1 MEGYCRQAV
10 DGRRLVSQATRF
22 PWNHNC
28 AMRPFGFLN
37 CDKPTGFTSRDVV
50 NVVQR
55 RLGKVKVGHAGTLDP
70 LADGVLV
77 LGVGSASRLVPY
89 VQRYRKH
96 YRGTFRLGAESESG
110 DVECEIVQPPGLPVP
125 TRQQI
130 ESAARNLVGTIQQ
143 TPPAYSAIHI
153 DGKRAYQRIRAGEV
167 FEMPKRM
174 VTVDSIRVLRYEFP
188 EVELDIVCGSGTY
201 IRSLGID
208 LAREVGTVAVMSQLR
223 RLAVGPFR
231 ANDAVP
237 VDRLRQD
244 DLGAMLLPAILGVQD
259 LPRLVVDAEASR
271 RLGHGLGVNGVTESG
286 DGASGSGPVD
296 GTEAAAVTE
305 EDRLR
310 AIVRRRESMW
320 YPYRVFPDV

>member
-1 MEGYCRQAV
+1 
-10 DGRRLVSQATRF
+10 
-22 PWNHNC
+22 
-28 AMRPFGFLN
+28 MRPFGFLN
-37 CDKPTGFTSRDVV
+37 CDKPTGVTSRDVV

-70 LADGVLV
+70 IADGVLV

-96 YRGTFRLGAESESG
+96 YRGTFHLGAESESG
-110 DVECEIVQPPGLPVP
+110 DIECEISRPTGLPIP
-125 TRQQI
+125 ARRQI
-130 ESAARNLVGTIQQ
+130 ESAARNLVGTIEQ

-153 DGKRAYQRIRAGEV
+153 GGKRAYQRIRAGEV
-167 FEMPKRM
+167 FEMPKRL
-174 VTVDSIRVLRYEFP
+174 VNIDSIHVLRYDFP
-188 EVELDIVCGSGTY
+188 EIELDIVCGSGTY

-208 LAREVGTVAVMSQLR
+208 LAREVGTVAVMTQLR

-237 VDRLRQD
+237 LDRLRHD
-244 DLGAMLLPAILGVQD
+244 DLGTMLSPAMLGVQD
-259 LPRLVVDAEASR
+259 LPRLIVDAEASR
-271 RLGHGLGVNGVTESG
+271 RLGHGLAVDGVIEGVIESG
-286 DGASGSGPVD
+286 DGAWDSGPVE

-305 EDRLR
+305 QDRLR

-320 YPYRVFPDV
+320 YPYRVFPDS

>member
-1 MEGYCRQAV
+1 
-10 DGRRLVSQATRF
+10 
-22 PWNHNC
+22 
-28 AMRPFGFLN
+28 MRPFGFLN
-37 CDKPTGFTSRDVV
+37 CDKPTGVTSRDVV

-55 RLGKVKVGHAGTLDP
+55 RLGKLKVGHAGTLDP

-110 DVECEIVQPPGLPVP
+110 DVECEIVEPPGLPVP
-125 TRQQI
+125 TRPQI
-130 ESAARNLVGTIQQ
+130 ESAAQNLVGTIEQ

-153 DGKRAYQRIRAGEV
+153 DGKRAYQRVRAGEV
-167 FEMPKRM
+167 FEMPKRL
-174 VTVDSIRVLRYEFP
+174 VHVDSMRVLRYDFP
-188 EVELDIVCGSGTY
+188 EMELDIVCGSGTY

-208 LAREVGTVAVMSQLR
+208 LAREVGTVAVMTQLR

-231 ANDAVP
+231 AEDAVP
-237 VDRLRQD
+237 LDRLREA
-244 DLGAMLLPAILGVQD
+244 DLETMLSPALLGVQD

-271 RLGHGLGVNGVTESG
+271 RLGHGLGVDGVLENGE
-286 DGASGSGPVD
+286 GASGSGPID

-305 EDRLR
+305 DGRLR

-320 YPYRVFPDV
+320 YPYRVFPDA